1 MSSKPKF
8 EDIAVAIKYA
18 FGADGEAPK
27 VVASGRG
34 FLAQRIIEK
43 AQQNNV
49 PVREERELAESL
61 VKIPVGTEI
70 PPELWETMAEVLAH
84 LYKLDGSMSD
94 D

>member
-1 MSSKPKF
+1 MSPKPHY

-18 FGADGEAPK
+18 FGVDGEAPT
-27 VVASGRG
+27 VVAAGRG
-34 FLAQRIIEK
+34 FLARRILET
-43 AQQNNV
+43 ARQNNI

-70 PPELWETMAEVLAH
+70 PAELWETMAEVLAH